1 VVVLALAVSWGG
13 GGSANAEGTGAEA
26 RNGSRSG
33 LDGRTGL
40 GALAAAEK

>member
-1 VVVLALAVSWGG
+1 MVVVAVAGSWGG
-13 GGSANAEGTGAEA
+13 VGSANAEGAGAEA